1 MSSQIR
7 TREDTD
13 QEIDQNIED
22 ARLVDEPDNLVLQ
35 MLREIRATQQ
45 EHSEKFKQID
55 VRFKEIDAR
64 FDHVDKELEEV
75 KFQVTYGLG
84 VSSINHLK
92 ACEVGHRMTEFDQ
105 RLKRLEEKAE
115 TE

>member
-1 MSSQIR
+1 M
-7 TREDTD
+7 
-13 QEIDQNIED
+13 
-22 ARLVDEPDNLVLQ
+22 VDEPDNLVLQ

-64 FDHVDKELEEV
+64 FDHVDARFDHINKELEEV

-92 ACEVGHRMTEFDQ
+92 AREVGHRMTDFDQ